1 MPSSFRFSLFWI
13 FSCAEILFADGTSTL
28 IETSLLVNIDDAVE
42 TSARRYSSSYQ
53 SFGKENLI
61 SQEIDNSSLITNS
74 DLGTSLD
81 LIFATLSEEELFDAL
96 DHAISYTI
104 DLKNNGSYGDT
115 KIANQVI
122 EDNLHL
128 AIISCIKRS
137 VALNLG
143 TETTLQ
149 NISTR
154 VIENFVLN
162 DKAILNWQDTA
173 PEWIENLS
181 KTFIKSTLDSNLP
194 LTETELFDIA
204 SKTFTGSVLSL
215 YNVNQEGGKFNVI
228 QLYPGI
234 EPVTNEPSL
243 ASETMLFGGDTE
255 GYYKFD
261 PIKTKIISST
271 ATGLISVA
279 TEKAIIA
286 SITEPEAYDQV
297 IINTINSINQS
308 YFDFVNKIDGD
319 HSLFINES
327 CKSIAM
333 GIASSSLK
341 AMFDYG
347 NQSENLST
355 ENFIEKITSHIAS
368 SSITSSLNSPGI
380 SISALAESIAN
391 GVALGTQLTTVI
403 NNENSYKDSLQ
414 GLNRD
419 TFAMHSSKGV
429 AQGTIKATSLNID
442 QIVANS
448 GKKPDSLISEIASH
462 SAKGSVYGNTTIGIY
477 NKPPKELLSIIN
489 LSAQGA
495 AEGSTNVLE
504 LNNVDKSQEAT
515 EDVVV
520 QVARATAHG
529 SSLAAAFGMSM
540 LDAAKPDKLSYDRKT
555 IAAVESASY
564 GSAYGAIMGSINN
577 GTPDTVVIKQAS
589 KQGSTEGALIGAGL
603 GTRHDEDFF
612 NAEDK
617 SYIDAELN
625 SKKNIIKVVAD
636 SSSNAANTANTSRAT
651 KTIKSN
657 SKNMIMLMRKFNI
670 SPKTTNPS
678 RIFQKNKSSI
688 NFDSDFPLKDEF
700 RAASPI

>member
-1 MPSSFRFSLFWI
+1 MPSLVKFSLIWI
-13 FSCAEILFADGTSTL
+13 FTSVDITFADSTKTI
-28 IETSLLVNIDDAVE
+28 IETTLLVNIDNAVE
-42 TSARRYSSSYQ
+42 TSERRYSSSYQ
-53 SFGKENLI
+53 TFGKENLI
-61 SQEIDNSSLITNS
+61 SQEIDNSSLDPNS
-74 DLGTSLD
+74 ELGTSLD
-81 LIFATLSEEELFDAL
+81 LIFATLTEGELFNAL
-96 DHAISYTI
+96 DHAISYTV
-104 DLKNNGSYGDT
+104 DLKNNGSYGDP

-122 EDNLHL
+122 DDNLH
-128 AIISCIKRS
+128 AIITSCIKRS
-137 VALNLG
+137 LVLNLD
-143 TETTLQ
+143 TEATLQ
-149 NISTR
+149 DISTR
-154 VIENFVLN
+154 IIENFVLN
-162 DKAILNWQDTA
+162 DKAIINWKDSA
-173 PEWIENLS
+173 AEWIENLS
-181 KTFIKSTLDSNLP
+181 KTFIKSALDSNLP
-194 LTETELFDIA
+194 LAETELFDIG
-204 SKTFTGSVLSL
+204 SKAFTGSVLSL
-215 YNVNQEGGKFNVI
+215 YNLNQDAKFNEI

-234 EPVTNEPSL
+234 EPVSNQPSL
-243 ASETMLFGGDTE
+243 ANETMLFGGENE

-271 ATGLISVA
+271 AAGLIYVA

-286 SITEPEAYDQV
+286 SIANPEDYDQV
-297 IINTINSINQS
+297 IVNTINSINQT
-308 YFDFVNKIDGD
+308 YFDFVNKLNGD
-319 HSLFINES
+319 HSLFIYES
-327 CKSIAM
+327 SKSIAM

-341 AMFDYG
+341 TVFDYG
-347 NQSENLST
+347 NQSQKLST
-355 ENFIEKITSHIAS
+355 ENFIENITSHIAT
-368 SSITSSLNSPGI
+368 SSITNSLNSTKILIPD
-380 SISALAESIAN
+380 LAESIAN
-391 GVALGTQLTTVI
+391 GVALGTQITTI
-403 NNENSYKDSLQ
+403 LNNESAYNDSLQ

-442 QIVANS
+442 QFVANS
-448 GKKPDSLISEIASH
+448 GKKADSFVSEVASH

-520 QVARATAHG
+520 QVARASAHG
-529 SSLAAAFGMSM
+529 SSLAASFGMSA
-540 LDAAKPDKLSYDRKT
+540 LDEAKPDKLSYDRKT

-564 GSAYGAIMGSINN
+564 GSAYGAIIGSINN

-636 SSSNAANTANTSRAT
+636 SSSNAANSANTSRAT

-670 SPKTTNPS
+670 SPRTTNPS

-688 NFDSDFPLKDEF
+688 NFDSDFPLKDKF